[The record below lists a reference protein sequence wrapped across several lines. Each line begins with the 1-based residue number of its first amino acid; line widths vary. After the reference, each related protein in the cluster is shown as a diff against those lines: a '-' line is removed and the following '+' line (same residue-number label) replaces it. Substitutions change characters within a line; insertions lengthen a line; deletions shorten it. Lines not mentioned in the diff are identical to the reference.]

1 MMSEE
6 IKSAEEKKKANIKK
20 VAYGIGMMSV
30 AVVGIYTL
38 GLVPGLIAGI
48 GAHKATKTGEI

>member
-1 MMSEE
+1 MSNEQS
-6 IKSAEEKKKANIKK
+6 KDKKKKANIKK
-20 VAYGIGMMSV
+20 VAYGVGMMGV

-48 GAHKATKTGEI
+48 GAHKAAKTGEV

>member
-1 MMSEE
+1 MSEE
-6 IKSAEEKKKANIKK
+6 KNKEEKKKENIKK
-20 VAYGIGMMSV
+20 VVYGVGMMSV

-48 GAHKATKTGEI
+48 GAHKATKTGDV